1 MEIIPRIIV
10 YHTND
15 VKRSE
20 EFLTNNKYIIISED
34 LDWLGK
40 GMYFG
45 DNISNA
51 KYWIQKK
58 KKDYNE
64 VMITESIIALDE
76 NLDLTDDSIL
86 IRIEELW
93 KEFCIKEKETIDNI
107 NHNIYLKNPDINQ
120 ITGKK
125 LDFLFDY
132 FELEKVY
139 KTIKAIGVY
148 PNKKEN
154 KFFYKS
160 NLSYGHLTGSA
171 KVIYCVKDYRKIN
184 SRKKEGVY

>member
-40 GMYFG
+40 GMYFW

-58 KKDYNE
+58 KKDYE
-64 VMITESIIALDE
+64 EIMITESIIALDE

-120 ITGKK
+120 ITGKN
-125 LDFLFDY
+125 LILFL
-132 FELEKVY
+132 
-139 KTIKAIGVY
+139 TIL
-148 PNKKEN
+148 NWKKYT
-154 KFFYKS
+154 KQ
-160 NLSYGHLTGSA
+160 
-171 KVIYCVKDYRKIN
+171 
-184 SRKKEGVY
+184 

>member
-58 KKDYNE
+58 KKDYE
-64 VMITESIIALDE
+64 EIMITESIIALDE

-93 KEFCIKEKETIDNI
+93 KEFCIKEN
-107 NHNIYLKNPDINQ
+107 N
-120 ITGKK
+120 
-125 LDFLFDY
+125 
-132 FELEKVY
+132 
-139 KTIKAIGVY
+139 
-148 PNKKEN
+148 
-154 KFFYKS
+154 
-160 NLSYGHLTGSA
+160 
-171 KVIYCVKDYRKIN
+171 R
-184 SRKKEGVY
+184 